1 MLQLTANGFVSEGQN
16 HPMLLD
22 ESLFSIGVNGHAEIV
37 TTCVL
42 FPEVCVEEA
51 TVGCAAMRCVRCV
64 NCVIPHST

>member
-1 MLQLTANGFVSEGQN
+1 LLQPTASGFVSEGHN

-42 FPEVCVEEA
+42 FSEICVKEA
-51 TVGCAAMRCVRCV
+51 TAGCAAVHCVRWV

>member
-1 MLQLTANGFVSEGQN
+1 MLQGTASGFVSEGQN

-42 FPEVCVEEA
+42 FSEICVKEA
-51 TVGCAAMRCVRCV
+51 AVGCAAVHCVRCV
-64 NCVIPHST
+64 NCVTPHGT